1 MQLQLVIFKI
11 LPQLQ
16 NDMDEK
22 RNALSVITPRW
33 PAPSKVHAYTTTRSG
48 GVSSPSYHSLNLAS
62 HVGDIPEAVKE
73 NRTLLHRSLS
83 LPSEPTWLE
92 QVHGNKIVDAANGSG
107 QRGDASIAYEPGA
120 VCTVLT
126 ADCLPLLLCDQ
137 RGTRVAAVHA
147 GWRGLAAGI
156 VENTIRALETPGEH
170 LLAWLGPAIGPKAF
184 EVGPE
189 VKQIFIDQ
197 DSRNASAFSPHSQG
211 RWLADIYQLARLRL
225 MRLGVQSI
233 YGGQHC
239 TVTDSARFYSYRR
252 DGETGRMATLIWL
265 ANSC

>member
-1 MQLQLVIFKI
+1 
-11 LPQLQ
+11 
-16 NDMDEK
+16 MDEK
-22 RNALSVITPRW
+22 RNAISVITPHW
-33 PAPSKVHAYTTTRSG
+33 PAPSNVHAYTTTRSG

-73 NRTLLHRSLS
+73 NRDLLHRSLS

-92 QVHGNKIVDAANGSG
+92 QVHGNKIVDAVNGPG

-137 RGTRVAAVHA
+137 KGTRVAAVHA

-156 VENTIRALETPGEH
+156 IENTVKALKIPGEH

-184 EVGPE
+184 EVGSE

-197 DSRNASAFSPHSQG
+197 DGCNASAFSAHSQG

-225 MRLGVQSI
+225 TKLGIRSI
-233 YGGQHC
+233 YGGQYC